1 MAVGFG
7 IESSGNVR
15 TGTQN
20 IGNCNGRKVTVL
32 AFNESVENHF
42 KAIDTISKLCGEA
55 KEDDGR
61 FCTRSGGGHGNF
73 GRSNISNQLEG
84 SQKELNLNLSKY
96 PKLLEKFF
104 NPDISKAY
112 RNVDFDFH
120 IVNQTV
126 ANHFYRQGLFDLGD
140 SILNEAEEPEA
151 IAIRS
156 QFFEMHQILEA
167 VRIGNLEPALKWACI
182 NREKLK

>member
-1 MAVGFG
+1 MEEPTIFELLSVKRGKKKKMTMTIKGVAKKKKDSPVPSVNAENPSRFA
-7 IESSGNVR
+7 E
-15 TGTQN
+15 
-20 IGNCNGRKVTVL
+20 NCNGKKVTVL
-32 AFNESVENHF
+32 ALWRG
-42 KAIDTISKLCGEA
+42 K
-55 KEDDGR
+55 GR
-61 FCTRSGGGHGNF
+61 RWSILYSIWWGTWEFWVLVPKTTRQ
-73 GRSNISNQLEG
+73 I
-84 SQKELNLNLSKY
+84 
-96 PKLLEKFF
+96 F

-120 IVNQTV
+120 VVNQTV

-167 VRIGNLEPALKWACI
+167 VRVGNLEPALKWACI
-182 NREKLK
+182 DREKLK

>member
-1 MAVGFG
+1 MSKGKKQPNFP
-7 IESSGNVR
+7 R
-15 TGTQN
+15 
-20 IGNCNGRKVTVL
+20 
-32 AFNESVENHF
+32 
-42 KAIDTISKLCGEA
+42 ISTSC
-55 KEDDGR
+55 
-61 FCTRSGGGHGNF
+61 
-73 GRSNISNQLEG
+73 SNISNQLEG

-140 SILNEAEEPEA
+140 SILNKAEEPEA

-167 VRIGNLEPALKWACI
+167 VRVGNLEPALKWACI